1 MKNSK
6 TFILYICRLLLVLFI
21 AKPLLSLLPESLSPA
36 LILLLWMTLFMLSAV
51 YAFLLVRSY
60 EIKFYEGELS
70 FSKGVVFRKKL
81 RIKYESLTAISR
93 FSSPLEQHFSL
104 MSLLL
109 HTEGKSFWLFP
120 VSEAVLRKIAEKGE
134 LPL

>member
-1 MKNSK
+1 MKNSII
-6 TFILYICRLLLVLFI
+6 FFLYLWRLLLVLFI

-36 LILLLWMTLFMLSAV
+36 LISLLWMNLFMLSAV

-109 HTEGKSFWLFP
+109 HTEGKSFLLFS
-120 VSEAVLRKIAEKGE
+120 VSEAVLKKIAEKGE

>member
-6 TFILYICRLLLVLFI
+6 IFILYMCRLLLVLFI
-21 AKPLLSLLPESLSPA
+21 AKPLLSLLSESLSPA
-36 LILLLWMTLFMLSAV
+36 LIFLLWMTLFMLSAV

-81 RIKYESLTAISR
+81 RIKYESLTAISK
-93 FSSPLEQHFSL
+93 FSSPLERHFSL
-104 MSLLL
+104 VSLLL
-109 HTEGKSFWLFP
+109 HTEGNSFLLFP
-120 VSEAVLRKIAEKGE
+120 VSQDVLKKIAEKGE